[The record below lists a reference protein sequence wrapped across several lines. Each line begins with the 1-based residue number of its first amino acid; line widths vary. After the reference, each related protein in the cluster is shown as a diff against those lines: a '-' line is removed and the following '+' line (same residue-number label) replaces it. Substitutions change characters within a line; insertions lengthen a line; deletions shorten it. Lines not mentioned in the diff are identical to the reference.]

1 MEIYQRKQKKYSI
14 KNLLKRNYQKKNINI
29 NLKWKFVYKKFKRK
43 NL

>member
-14 KNLLKRNYQKKNINI
+14 KNLLKRNYQKKKNI